1 VTCAGGCLLEAS
13 AGGSLARVEQLNGD
27 DVMASQAKLEVLV
40 VDDHELVRSGM
51 RRLLEDNS
59 LIGEISEASSGED
72 AVTLAD
78 KQRFDIILM
87 DISLPGI
94 SGLEASEQLLDKT
107 PDTRIVI
114 VTGKLE
120 GVLIRKL
127 LNCGVRGYITK
138 GSSADEMDKAIRQ
151 VINGEQYLS
160 PDVAQ
165 QFAMDMI
172 NGEDDNPF
180 NRLTSRE
187 NEIIMLLLDGK
198 RNRQIADG
206 LHISEKTVSTHRT
219 RAFEKLRVATTAE
232 LVRLA
237 IRFGLW
243 NEE

>member
-1 VTCAGGCLLEAS
+1 MWRVRAGVG
-13 AGGSLARVEQLNGD
+13 QINGD
-27 DVMASQAKLEVLV
+27 GVMANQAKLEVLV

-59 LIGEISEASSGED
+59 LIGNISEASSGEE
-72 AVTLAD
+72 AVSLAR
-78 KQRFDIILM
+78 QHHFDIVLM

-94 SGLEASEQLLDKT
+94 SGLQASELLLKKA

-138 GSSADEMDKAIRQ
+138 GSSADDIDKAIRQ

-165 QFAMDMI
+165 QFVMDML
-172 NGEDDNPF
+172 NGDDSNPF
-180 NRLTSRE
+180 DRLTSRE
-187 NEIIMLLLDGK
+187 FEIIMLLLDGK
-198 RNRQIADG
+198 RNRIIADS

-219 RAFEKLRVATTAE
+219 RAFEKLHVTTTAE

-237 IRFGLW
+237 IRFELW
-243 NEE
+243 SED